1 MLKPVLPAE
10 ESFTKGR
17 KIERREVSRRARV
30 RRFVHVG
37 VVCVAAVLAAA
48 IPVQAQKQ
56 MAQSSKMKA
65 AKTVYFDNR
74 TAVDAVGAEAV
85 KQLVKWGRFT
95 LVTDKKKADLIFL
108 LTADPYKGGYIVL
121 ASGQTGTMNDKGNF
135 EEDRVPN
142 YNVQAP
148 VRDVY
153 LSVIDPKDGSLA
165 WSDSHVWG
173 GVLTGTNSAGARL
186 VKKLEKQVGK

>member
-1 MLKPVLPAE
+1 
-10 ESFTKGR
+10 
-17 KIERREVSRRARV
+17 
-30 RRFVHVG
+30 
-37 VVCVAAVLAAA
+37 
-48 IPVQAQKQ
+48 
-56 MAQSSKMKA
+56 
-65 AKTVYFDNR
+65 VYFDNR
-74 TAVDAVGAEAV
+74 TALDAVGAEAV

-95 LVTDKKKADLIFL
+95 LVADKKKANLIFL

-121 ASGQTGTMNDKGNF
+121 ASGRTATMDDQGNF

-153 LSVIDPKDGSLA
+153 LSVIDPKDGSLV

-186 VKKLEKQVGK
+186 VKKLEKQMGK

>member
-1 MLKPVLPAE
+1 VAYL
-10 ESFTKGR
+10 
-17 KIERREVSRRARV
+17 
-30 RRFVHVG
+30 G
-37 VVCVAAVLAAA
+37 VCLAAVLAAA
-48 IPVQAQKQ
+48 VPAQAQKQ
-56 MAQSSKMKA
+56 MAQSPKLKA
-65 AKTVYFDNR
+65 AKTVYFDNQ

-85 KQLVKWGRFT
+85 KQLKRWGRFQ
-95 LVTDKKKADLIFL
+95 LAPSKSKADLIFL

-121 ASGQTGTMNDKGNF
+121 ASGQTGTMGDNGKF

-153 LSVIDPKDGSLA
+153 LSVIDPKNGTLL

-173 GVLTGTNSAGARL
+173 GVLTGVNSAGARL
-186 VKKLEKQVGK
+186 VKKLEKQMK